1 MAVKCGCG
9 ALAEQHTAWT
19 TANAGRRFVACP
31 YRRCRFFSWV
41 DPPLCDRARVIIPG
55 LVRRIN
61 ALEAETQHFET
72 LKGTLYEE
80 RYADG
85 EKRKNDGCSSV
96 LLLLIVTWVF
106 IVLNYVLGGKE

>member
-19 TANAGRRFVACP
+19 TANAGRCFVA
-31 YRRCRFFSWV
+31 Y
-41 DPPLCDRARVIIPG
+41 PPLCDRARVIIPG

-61 ALEAETQHFET
+61 ALEAETQYFET

-80 RYADG
+80 RYADV
-85 EKRKNDGCSSV
+85 EKRKNGGCSSV
-96 LLLLIVTWVF
+96 LLLLIVTWEQLV
-106 IVLNYVLGGKE
+106 